1 MKPNIEKTRFGM
13 IKIAGEKYNHDV
25 LVRWDGQVRKRKSK
39 LSKHVYGTSHKLSLD
54 EAKYIHKKKAQLLI
68 IGTGQFD
75 RVRLSDEARR
85 YFEKKG
91 VRVVLAA
98 TPKAIQLWNKA
109 EGQVIGLFH
118 VTC

>member
-1 MKPNIEKTRFGM
+1 MEPNIEKTKFGM
-13 IKIAGEKYNHDV
+13 IKIAGEKYDHDV
-25 LVRWDGQVRKRKSK
+25 LVRWDGKVRKRKSK
-39 LSKHVYGTSHKLSLD
+39 LSKHVYGTSHKISLD
-54 EAKYIHKKKAQLLI
+54 EAQYIYKKKAKLLI

-85 YFEKKG
+85 YFEKQG

-98 TPKAIQLWNKA
+98 TPEAVRLWNKA
-109 EGQVIGLFH
+109 EGKVIGLFH